1 MRRSPIRI
9 RTFILG
15 TVLVLLVMPPL
26 AGGAAWLIE
35 RDHQQADVQ
44 RRLNTAFAYLA
55 SRRAGIGETAPV
67 QGFARLLDRLGLLAQ
82 LTIVTD
88 SPPGKTPLYVSPALS
103 PVLQKDQARQLKAR
117 LSGQALPSAPGKTKG
132 PWAHGRQRLISIGT
146 SKSPATLVADF
157 YYPPP
162 SRATRTLVALVS
174 GVLVLL
180 AGLAASV
187 WLAGRWMVAPLAR
200 LSAQVDKVAG
210 GDLAIAVPRSRV
222 GEIANIAQAVEGM
235 TAALGESAQRRAEAD
250 EARRFLV
257 TSIAHDLRTPL
268 FALRGH
274 LQAIG
279 SRLGDPA
286 VHLERAEARAD
297 ALERLIGNLFA
308 FTRDD
313 YARPALQLEVVP
325 VAEVLQEVAAGLE
338 HATRLSDNTFE
349 LDGDP
354 AVAVSV
360 DRDRLKRALTNIL
373 DNALRYSPTGAAIHL
388 SWAALDESSVEIT
401 VQDNGSGI
409 DPDLLPHI
417 FEPGIREISAPGSPD
432 REPGSASRSPN
443 ASSRPMRPPSPPAT
457 DQAEARSSASPS
469 NEHRRP
475 TRPRNSIQTEALC
488 RPAKRHSESSSK
500 GLSVGSRGVRGVR

>member
-1 MRRSPIRI
+1 MRRPPIRI

-15 TVLVLLVMPPL
+15 TVLVLLLLPTL

-35 RDHQQADVQ
+35 RDHQQAGIQ
-44 RRLNTAFAYLA
+44 HRLNTAVAYLTSHRTEMQEPA
-55 SRRAGIGETAPV
+55 AV
-67 QGFARLLDRLGLLAQ
+67 QGFARLLDRLDLLAQ
-82 LTIVTD
+82 LVLVD
-88 SPPGKTPLYVSPALS
+88 EPPPGKSQLYVSPALS
-103 PVLQKDQARQLKAR
+103 PTSRSSRPARQGRPAR
-117 LSGQALPSAPGKTKG
+117 HGRDRAGRDEPRRWARRPAAHPGRSAEVAGASWSPTSTTGPPPAPPGRSSRSLSG
-132 PWAHGRQRLISIGT
+132 
-146 SKSPATLVADF
+146 V
-157 YYPPP
+157 
-162 SRATRTLVALVS
+162 V
-174 GVLVLL
+174 VLL
-180 AGLAASV
+180 AGLAVAV

-210 GDLAIAVPRSRV
+210 GDLTIAVPRSRI

-235 TAALGESAQRRAEAD
+235 TAALGETAQRRAEAD

-308 FTRDD
+308 YTRDD
-313 YARPALQLEVVP
+313 YAQPAPQLEAVP
-325 VAEVLQEVAAGLE
+325 VADLLQEVAAGLE
-338 HATRLSDNTFE
+338 HTTRLRDNTFD
-349 LDGDP
+349 LDGDQ
-354 AVAVSV
+354 ALGVIV

-373 DNALRYSPTGAAIHL
+373 DNALRYSPPGAPIHL
-388 SWAALDESSVEIT
+388 SWAAADESTVQIT
-401 VQDNGSGI
+401 VQDHGPGI

-417 FEPGIREISAPGSPD
+417 FEPGIRGTPAAGSPD
-432 REPGSASRSPN
+432 GGAGLGLTIAKRLLEHQHATLTVHNQPTGGADSASR
-443 ASSRPMRPPSPPAT
+443 
-457 DQAEARSSASPS
+457 S

-475 TRPRNSIQTEALC
+475 YNRSRARRLERTTRHDPEGTGYTTPDECDQGT
-488 RPAKRHSESSSK
+488 
-500 GLSVGSRGVRGVR
+500 